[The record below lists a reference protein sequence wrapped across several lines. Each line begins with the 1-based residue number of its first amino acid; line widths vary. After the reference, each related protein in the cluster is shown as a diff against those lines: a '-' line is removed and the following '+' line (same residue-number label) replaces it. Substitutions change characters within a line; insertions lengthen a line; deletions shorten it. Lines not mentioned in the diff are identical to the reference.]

1 MTFDT
6 VKKFYK
12 IGTGAGI
19 GCIAGYA
26 LYKNMDKTDEIHE
39 ELTNKKT
46 SAIKDLG
53 NGFCGILLASAVTG
67 LFMMAYNK

>member
-6 VKKFYK
+6 VKKVYK

-19 GCIAGYA
+19 GCLAGYA

-53 NGFCGILLASAVTG
+53 NVFCGVLLASAVTG
-67 LFMMAYNK
+67 LFMAAYNK